1 MLALGFLPAYS
12 AECSKVDLQVTDI
25 ENESDQEE
33 LSEKVLIQNNSE
45 NILTDHDCEI
55 LTNNI
60 RSSMDHVNSFQSD
73 QGGVFGEHMMNLV
86 RGKEEKNNLNV
97 PLTAKDINIENT
109 KDDIFLISD
118 YMDNDSLPL
127 HNLTMLE
134 DFEVFDGRDVLNV
147 VAYALMSAGETVGL
161 VGLLDYRAVGFCMQL
176 SLSFLHYIIIIII
189 FKLNNFL
196 SSTFDLKSCHY
207 DQNGYM

>member
-1 MLALGFLPAYS
+1 
-12 AECSKVDLQVTDI
+12 
-25 ENESDQEE
+25 
-33 LSEKVLIQNNSE
+33 
-45 NILTDHDCEI
+45 
-55 LTNNI
+55 
-60 RSSMDHVNSFQSD
+60 MDHVNSFQSD